1 MQINMEDIFPTIID
15 KNLTSFALL
24 AHSNQTECYGATE
37 IDIERYVNIFL
48 SLEYYYTL
56 EM

>member
-1 MQINMEDIFPTIID
+1 MEDIFPTIID

-24 AHSNQTECYGATE
+24 THSNQTECYGATE

-48 SLEYYYTL
+48 SLKYISKL
-56 EM
+56 QK